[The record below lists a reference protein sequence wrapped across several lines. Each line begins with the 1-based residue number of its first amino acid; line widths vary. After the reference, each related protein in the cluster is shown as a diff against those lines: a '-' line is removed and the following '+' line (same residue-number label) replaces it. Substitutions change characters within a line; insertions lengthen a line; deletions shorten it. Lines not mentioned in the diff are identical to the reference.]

1 MFLRSPLTALA
12 AAAALLSSVRGEPPA
27 ASPLAPQAKP
37 SGTKLFDLLTP
48 EQTGVTHAPRV
59 HNEHKLSYMYHSG
72 FVCGG
77 VAVGDIDGDGK
88 LDLFFGGAAEKNHLY
103 RGLGDF
109 KFEDITANTTGGLAG
124 GDRWTTG
131 CTMVDI
137 DGDGDLDIFL
147 CNYESP
153 NQLFLNDG
161 KDAQG
166 HLKFREV
173 AVTAGLA
180 FVDSSHSAYFCDYDR
195 DGDLD
200 MFLLTN
206 KVEDP
211 HGLAGPDRSPLLIEG
226 SLIRVKPEA
235 ERYYDFFKFDDD
247 NKGSES
253 IGRPDI
259 LFRND
264 GNGPDGI
271 PRFTDVTAAAGIS
284 GRGDGLSATWWDYDQ
299 DGWPD
304 LYIGNDFL
312 SQDRLWHNNRDGTFT
327 NTLPTAAPHTC
338 WFSMGADQGDLNND
352 LRPDFLIAD
361 MAATTHYKSKTTM
374 GAMGGLDLKR
384 AVSSTPPQYMRNTC
398 LIGTGTGRFVEAAY
412 LLGIASTD
420 WTWAIKFADF
430 DLDGWQD
437 IYVTNGII
445 RAMNHSDFTI
455 DRSKLYDHHS
465 WEYYKDRDPRPE
477 QHRAYRNEQH
487 LHFADVS
494 TDWGLDRTAITY
506 GCAYGDFDGDGDL
519 DLVEVNLDE
528 PPSFHRNGAVGNAI
542 VFRFHGRGGNTAGYG
557 TKVILETEA
566 GKQFRQLF
574 PQSGYHSLNEAAL
587 YFGLGLETIAKSV
600 EVTWPDGTVQKASRL
615 KAGQAYTFT
624 QPDKPGPAPV
634 VAKPAPFFAPAESF
648 PPIRHQEKP
657 YDDFADQILLP
668 HALSKLGPAIA
679 WGDVNGDGF
688 ADFYVGGGADQA
700 GELRLANGKGG
711 FIAQWVDAFRDDKAC
726 EDMGAVFF
734 DADGDGDLDLFVASG
749 SYQFKRGDA
758 NLRSRLY
765 LNDGKG
771 NFTKAPEGAIPD
783 FRESSGPVAVAD
795 FDHDG
800 KFDVYVGSR
809 VVPGSYPE
817 TPRSRLLHNET
828 SGGKVKFKDVTDEVG
843 GKNLRLSGMVS
854 GAVWSDVNGDGW
866 PDLLLAHEWGTVT
879 LFMNNKGKLALRDG
893 ADDDLA
899 KDSGWWLSVDTADM
913 NGDGKLDIIA
923 GNFGYNTKYKEATP
937 LKPKLLYY
945 ADFDGTGKK
954 NIVEVK
960 REGDKLYPERGRS
973 CSSTAMPFLK
983 TKFPTYDTFAKATL
997 DEVYG
1002 DKLKEADKFEANT
1015 LGSGIFFNE
1024 GNDDKGN
1031 PKFRYVPLER
1041 LAQISPTF
1049 GLVIADFDAD
1059 GHNDLMLAQNFHS
1072 PQIET
1077 GRYDGGLGQLLLN
1090 HGKGELFPVA
1100 AGDSGIAI
1108 PDDAKAATVCDLDGD
1123 GKPDLLVSV
1132 NGGAAKALWN
1142 RFPEAGNHALSVAL
1156 DAAKAPGAVVR
1167 VEREGSPPQM
1177 AEYHAGAGY
1186 LSQNPAVLRFGL
1198 GTGSMRGKVTVLW
1211 PDGSTSEAPFTPASL
1226 LLKISPGTAPPKRG
1240 K

>member
-1 MFLRSPLTALA
+1 MLFRFLFFPAFAASLA
-12 AAAALLSSVRGEPPA
+12 SVRSEPATPPPA
-27 ASPLAPQAKP
+27 IPLAPQAK
-37 SGTKLFDLLTP
+37 SADEKLFDLLP
-48 EQTGVTHAPRV
+48 PAGTGVTHAPRV

-77 VAVGDIDGDGK
+77 VAVGDVDGDGK
-88 LDLFFGGAAEKNHLY
+88 LDILFGGAAEKNHLY

-109 KFEDITANTTGGLAG
+109 KFEDVTGKATGGIAG
-124 GDRWTTG
+124 GERWTTG
-131 CTMVDI
+131 CSLIDI
-137 DGDGDLDIFL
+137 DGDRDLDVFL

-161 KDAQG
+161 G
-166 HLKFREV
+166 LKFREV

-180 FVDSSHSAYFCDYDR
+180 SVDSSHSAYFCDYDR

-200 MFLLTN
+200 LFLLTN

-211 HGLAGPDRSPLLIEG
+211 KGLAGPDRPPLNIEG
-226 SLIRVKPEA
+226 GVISVKPEY
-235 ERYYDFFKFDDD
+235 ERYYDFFKYDDE

-253 IGRPDI
+253 IGRPDL

-264 GNGPDGI
+264 GNGADGI

-304 LYIGNDFL
+304 IYVGNDFI

-327 NTLPTAAPHTC
+327 NTLPAAAPHTC

-384 AVSSTPPQYMRNTC
+384 AVASTPPQYMRNTC
-398 LIGTGTGRFVEAAY
+398 LIGTGTGRFLEAAY

-445 RAMNHSDFTI
+445 RAMNHSDFTVE
-455 DRSKLYDHHS
+455 RSKLIDHHS
-465 WEYYKDRDPRPE
+465 WDYYKDRDPRPE

-494 TDWGLDRTAITY
+494 TNWGLDRTAITY
-506 GCAYGDFDGDGDL
+506 ACAYADFDGDGDV
-519 DLVEVNLDE
+519 DLVEVNLEE
-528 PPSFHRNGAVGNAI
+528 PPSIYRNGATGRAV
-542 VFRFHGRGGNTAGYG
+542 VFHFKGQGGNTAGYG
-557 TKVILETEA
+557 TKAIIETAA
-566 GKQFRQLF
+566 GRQFRQLF

-587 YFGLGLETIAKSV
+587 HFGLGADDTIKSA
-600 EVTWPDGTVQKASRL
+600 EITWPDGSVQTFAGLR
-615 KAGQAYTFT
+615 AGQSYTFT
-624 QPDKPGPAPV
+624 QPEKGTPAAPA
-634 VAKPAPFFAPAESF
+634 AKPSPYFVPAANF

-657 YDDFADQILLP
+657 YDDYADQILLP
-668 HALSKLGPAIA
+668 HALSRLGPALA
-679 WGDVNGDGF
+679 WGDVNADGQP
-688 ADFYVGGGADQA
+688 DFYVGGGADQA
-700 GELRLANGKGG
+700 GELRIANGKGG
-711 FIAQWVDAFRDDKAC
+711 FTAQWVDAFRDDKAC

-734 DADGDGDLDLFVASG
+734 DADGDRDLDLFVASG

-771 NFTKAPEGAIPD
+771 NFVKAPADAIPD

-817 TPRSRLLHNET
+817 TPRSRLLRNET
-828 SGGKVKFKDVTDEVG
+828 SGGKVRFTDVTDDVG
-843 GKNLRLSGMVS
+843 GKDLRLSGMVS
-854 GAVWSDVNGDGW
+854 GAVWSDVNRDGW
-866 PDLLLAHEWGTVT
+866 PDLLLAHEWGKVA
-879 LFMNNKGKLALRDG
+879 LFMNNKGKLALRSV

-899 KDSGWWLSVDTADM
+899 KNSGWWLSVDTADM
-913 NGDGKLDIIA
+913 DGDGDLDIVA

-937 LKPKLLYY
+937 QKPKLLYY
-945 ADFDGTGKK
+945 ADFDETGKK

-983 TKFPTYDTFAKATL
+983 KKFPTYDTFAKATL

-1024 GNDDKGN
+1024 GSDANGV
-1031 PKFRYVPLER
+1031 PKFRYMALER
-1041 LAQISPTF
+1041 IAQIAPSF
-1049 GLVIADFDAD
+1049 GLVVADFDGD
-1059 GHNDLMLAQNFHS
+1059 GLNDLMLAQNFHS

-1090 HGKGELFPVA
+1090 QGKRELLPIA
-1100 AGDSGIAI
+1100 SGDSGIAI
-1108 PDDAKAATVCDLDGD
+1108 PDDAKAATACDLDGD
-1123 GKPDLLVSV
+1123 GRQDLLVST
-1132 NGGAAKALWN
+1132 NGGSLKALHN
-1142 RFPEAGNHALSVAL
+1142 RFPSDGPKVLTVIL
-1156 DAAKAPGAVVR
+1156 DAAGAPGALVR
-1167 VEREGSPPQM
+1167 MEREDAPTQA
-1177 AEYHAGAGY
+1177 AEYHAGGGY
-1186 LSQNPAVLRFGL
+1186 LSQNPAVFHFGL
-1198 GTGSMRGKVTVLW
+1198 GTASAKGKVTVLW
-1211 PDGSTSEAPFTPASL
+1211 PDGSTSSADFLPGAL
-1226 LLKISPGTAPPKRG
+1226 RLKLSPGAATR
-1240 K
+1240 